1 MFSAGG
7 NAWDLLQMNFARLR
21 LVIFVELRND
31 NPYDWKTKGKR
42 RMNEMEM
49 CRILNTLALELANQK
64 QRKI

>member
-31 NPYDWKTKGKR
+31 NPYDWKTNEKR
-42 RMNEMEM
+42 GMNEMEM
-49 CRILNTLALELANQK
+49 CRILNALALELGKQK